1 METDNDDCDIDV
13 LRWAFSEAR
22 LVLMTWDMA
31 QSFR

>member
-1 METDNDDCDIDV
+1 METERDDWDIAV

-22 LVLMTWDMA
+22 LVLMTWGMA